1 MRALVTGSRG
11 FLGSNLVTHLRERPD
26 VEVLEWHRGSADG
39 DLERLVASADIVYHI
54 AGINRPKDPAEFTTG
69 NAGITGRVVAAAKAS
84 GRRAPI
90 VLSSSTQA
98 ALDNPYGHSKR
109 AAEDAVLDYAVA
121 EGAACAVYRLPNVF
135 GKWSRPNYN
144 SAVATFCHNV
154 VRGLPIT
161 VNDRAAPLRLVYVDD
176 VCREFLGLIDAP
188 RPAPATHDA
197 ARREVA
203 PVYSTTVGELADLI
217 QSFGSSR
224 ERRTVGHVG
233 EGLERALYATYL
245 SFIPPEHFA
254 YGLTRHVDPRG
265 EFAEVVRTADSGQF
279 SYFTA
284 HPGVT
289 RGGHYHHTKNEK
301 FLVLRGHARF
311 RFRDVRS
318 GAEHVLETRGEDARV
333 VETVPGWAHDI
344 TNIGHE
350 EMVVML
356 WANEA
361 FDPARPDTVAT
372 RLSA

>member
-11 FLGSNLVTHLRERPD
+11 FVGSNLVTHLRERQG
-26 VEVLEWHRGSADG
+26 VEVLEWHRESPPGSLG
-39 DLERLVASADIVYHI
+39 DLVSSADIVYHL
-54 AGINRPKDPAEFTTG
+54 AGINRPKDPAEFESG
-69 NAGITGRVVAAAKAS
+69 NSGITDQVVAAA
-84 GRRAPI
+84 RRAGCRVPI

-98 ALDNPYGHSKR
+98 VLDNPYGHSKR
-109 AAEDAVLDYAVA
+109 AAEDAVLDYAVG

-154 VRGLPIT
+154 SRGLPIT
-161 VNDRAAPLRLVYVDD
+161 VNDRPAPLRLVYVDD
-176 VCREFLGLIDAP
+176 VCREFLALLDAP
-188 RPAPATHDA
+188 RTPPADREAV
-197 ARREVA
+197 RREVS
-203 PVYSTTVGELADLI
+203 PVHATTVGALADLVH
-217 QSFGSSR
+217 SFGTSR

-233 EGLERALYATYL
+233 EGLVRALYATYL
-245 SFIPPEHFA
+245 SFLPPEQFA

-311 RFRDVRS
+311 RFRDIRT
-318 GAEHVLETRGEDARV
+318 GAEHSLETRGEDARV

-344 TNIGHE
+344 TNIGRD

-361 FDPARPDTVAT
+361 FDPAHPDTVAA
-372 RLSA
+372 RLAP

>member
-11 FLGSNLVTHLRERPD
+11 FLGSNLVTRLRERAG
-26 VEVLEWHRGSADG
+26 VEVLEWHRGSAEG
-39 DLERLVASADIVYHI
+39 DLKRLVASADIVYHL

-69 NAGITGRVVAAAKAS
+69 NAGITGQVVAAAKAS
-84 GRRAPI
+84 GLRTPI

-176 VCREFLGLIDAP
+176 VCLEFLGLLDAP
-188 RPAPATHDA
+188 RSAPVTREA
-197 ARREVA
+197 ARREVE

-217 QSFGSSR
+217 QSFGTSR
-224 ERRTVGHVG
+224 ERRTVGRVG

-245 SFIPPEHFA
+245 SFVPPEDFA

-311 RFRDVRS
+311 RFRDIRS
-318 GAEHVLETRGEDARV
+318 GTEHVIETRGADARV

-344 TNIGHE
+344 TNIGSD

-361 FDPARPDTVAT
+361 FDPAHPDTVAA
-372 RLSA
+372 RLVP